1 LAALEKQAKNKEK
14 QQAKVDILRASI
26 IAKESESLRF
36 FLRVKQKS
44 HDGFIPNLLQILSYE
59 ASS

>member
-14 QQAKVDILRASI
+14 QRAKVDILRASI

-36 FLRVKQKS
+36 FLHGSENRAMAL
-44 HDGFIPNLLQILSYE
+44 F
-59 ASS
+59 